1 MSDRTTPKQQRGID
15 TRARLVEAANAVYER
30 EGRDSL
36 KTQDVQKESGLS
48 IGTLYRYFSNRAEI
62 LEAVMAYRV
71 SQGLEEA
78 PEAAQASPVVD
89 ERAATAIDAVE
100 AIKNWCLKVIDRGE
114 GKHDLKTAGQ
124 FILKEIEQ
132 RGL

>member
-30 EGRDSL
+30 DGRDSL
-36 KTQDVQKESGLS
+36 KTQAVQKESGLS
-48 IGTLYRYFSNRAEI
+48 IGTLYRYFGNRAEI

-71 SQGLEEA
+71 SQGLDEA
-78 PEAAQASPVVD
+78 PVASQTAPASAEQSGTAVD
-89 ERAATAIDAVE
+89 AIE
-100 AIKNWCLKVIDRGE
+100 AIKNWCLKVIERGE

-124 FILKEIEQ
+124 FILREIEQ